1 MGMLGLDGVEEVLS
15 SSRIS
20 GAVFHQLLT
29 KPPLKQRR
37 PLLADEVYRLEMI
50 CREGLDIRDQVFA
63 GFMLFLVFGRARNSD
78 TAAVQQIVWDF
89 VGAEDGFVQVDT
101 RNTKTSR
108 TISKRTRFLPLI
120 SLRLGLSDEP
130 WADSWRSA
138 RAGAGLEDSRNDGSE
153 FPLMPAPL
161 LSGGWSDRPLNASE
175 VRKWAMELLLSG
187 DPGTELEFLGSHS
200 GKATT
205 LSWMSKVGASPDV
218 RRHLGYHVQP
228 GDISMLTYSRDAAAE
243 PLRQLAKMIA
253 LIRTGHFDPDKSR
266 SGYMSSDLRAYGFD
280 NWVNKNRDDFHEDDC
295 VVQFAEGESEV
306 GIRSNSE
313 GVEFDLPRKLASP
326 SSSDHVNSDTS
337 GSSSSDDEDKVA
349 DVIVDSLPVVREP
362 VEGLEQKELQAGNLF
377 FHTTF
382 CTVHCIAPSDPS
394 RFKCGRVLRS
404 AYSKVESITFE
415 WPKCMDCFRTNR
427 VPL

>member
-1 MGMLGLDGVEEVLS
+1 VDPSSLETVLVDVFSSKSTKTLLSRSGSFLTFLSYCNLNCFAAFPITESVVYGYLCSLRTNKEAATKSSSFKSSLAFSMGMLGLDGVEEVLS

-63 GFMLFLVFGRARNSD
+63 GFLLFLVFGWARSND
-78 TAAVQQIVWDF
+78 TAAVQQIVWD
-89 VGAEDGFVQVDT
+89 GRNEDGFIRVDT
-101 RNTKTSR
+101 RTTKTSR

-120 SLRLGLSDEP
+120 SVRLGLSDEP
-130 WADSWRSA
+130 WADSWSSD
-138 RAGAGLEDSRNDGSE
+138 RAGAGLQDSRNDGSE

-187 DPGTELEFLGSHS
+187 DPGTELELLGSHS

-228 GDISMLTYSRDAAAE
+228 GDISMLTYSRGAAAE
-243 PLRQLAKMIA
+243 PLRQLAKMIS

-280 NWVNKNRDDFHEDDC
+280 NWVNKNMMIFMKTI
-295 VVQFAEGESEV
+295 ALYS
-306 GIRSNSE
+306 
-313 GVEFDLPRKLASP
+313 LL
-326 SSSDHVNSDTS
+326 
-337 GSSSSDDEDKVA
+337 KVK
-349 DVIVDSLPVVREP
+349 V
-362 VEGLEQKELQAGNLF
+362 
-377 FHTTF
+377 
-382 CTVHCIAPSDPS
+382 
-394 RFKCGRVLRS
+394 RS
-404 AYSKVESITFE
+404 ASALTMMWNLTFLV
-415 WPKCMDCFRTNR
+415 N
-427 VPL
+427 